1 MEPTLRRRRMGK
13 DKKATKKTPGIKDL
27 VQPPKGRDV
36 IGGTTPTRFDPY
48 KNFKFRV

>member
-1 MEPTLRRRRMGK
+1 MGK

-27 VQPPKGRDV
+27 VQPAQGRDV
-36 IGGTTPTRFDPY
+36 IGGTTPTRFDPC